1 MEISKN
7 KREENCRLFH
17 FRIFEKSKP
26 SIRSGDKP
34 SMSLRDEDKIFKR
47 LIFFFFC
54 LKKKSQIRQITRQC
68 KGLKFQRQ
76 VLTCQHNYE
85 VMNLPRWYL
94 INTLAT

>member
-17 FRIFEKSKP
+17 FRIFEKSEP

-47 LIFFFFC
+47 LIFFFFL
-54 LKKKSQIRQITRQC
+54 LKKKKARLDRLQDNA
-68 KGLKFQRQ
+68 KG
-76 VLTCQHNYE
+76 
-85 VMNLPRWYL
+85 
-94 INTLAT
+94 